1 MASHPVDLAVEQ
13 AESGSAGALLAAC
26 VVGEGSAAHAWFAA
40 GKTHAARDIADAIHF
55 LCVLHGRHPGVIELA
70 ALRATEPAARAW
82 LSDAAD
88 AMADERKLLAKL
100 AVAAGGAPS
109 TPGSAQ
115 SEAAVA
121 SQRGALATL
130 AQSDRHGCALGAA
143 LAFALDWRP
152 VRTVLEGAAAKLGVE
167 VPHFRLGQP
176 DEIRLVAD
184 VIGENP
190 LAERALLFGASQLAR
205 QHWELWSLLETRAQA
220 RIAAER

>member
-1 MASHPVDLAVEQ
+1 MASHPVEQ
-13 AESGSAGALLAAC
+13 AESGSAGALLASC
-26 VVGEGSAAHAWFAA
+26 VAAEGSAAHSWFARA
-40 GKTHAARDIADAIHF
+40 NMHARDVADAIHF
-55 LCVLHGRHPGVIELA
+55 LCALHGRHPGVIELA

-82 LSDAAD
+82 LNDAAD

-152 VRTVLEGAAAKLGVE
+152 VRAMLDHAAAKLDVDLS
-167 VPHFRLGQP
+167 PFRLGQE

-190 LAERALLFGASQLAR
+190 LAERALLFGASQLVR
-205 QHWELWSLLETRAQA
+205 QHWGLWDLLEARAEA
-220 RIAAER
+220 RARG

>member
-1 MASHPVDLAVEQ
+1 MASHPVEQ
-13 AESGSAGALLAAC
+13 AESGSAGALLALC
-26 VVGEGSAAHAWFAA
+26 VAAEGSAAHCWFARQNM
-40 GKTHAARDIADAIHF
+40 HARDVADAIHF

-82 LSDAAD
+82 LNDAAD

-115 SEAAVA
+115 SEATVA
-121 SQRGALATL
+121 GQRGALATL

-152 VRTVLEGAAAKLGVE
+152 VRAMLEGAAAKFGVDL
-167 VPHFRLGQP
+167 PPFQLGQE

-190 LAERALLFGASQLAR
+190 LAERALLFGASQLVR
-205 QHWELWSLLETRAQA
+205 QHWGLWDLLEARAEA
-220 RIAAER
+220 RARA

>member
-1 MASHPVDLAVEQ
+1 MASRPVDE
-13 AESGSAGALLAAC
+13 AESGSAGALVALC
-26 VVGEGSAAHAWFAA
+26 VAEAGSAAHRWFAQSTPR
-40 GKTHAARDIADAIHF
+40 GPRDIADAIHF

-82 LSDAAD
+82 LSEAAD
-88 AMADERKLLAKL
+88 AMADERRYLAKL

-121 SQRGALATL
+121 GQRGALVTL

-143 LAFALDWRP
+143 LAFALDWRT
-152 VRTVLEGAAAKLGVE
+152 VRELLDRAAERLGVDAL
-167 VPHFRLGQP
+167 PFRLGQA

-184 VIGENP
+184 VIGESA
-190 LAERALLFGASQLAR
+190 LAERALLFGASQLVR
-205 QHWELWSLLETRAQA
+205 QHWGLWDLLEARKRARA
-220 RIAAER
+220 NG

>member
-1 MASHPVDLAVEQ
+1 MPRAAAPARSSPPASPAR
-13 AESGSAGALLAAC
+13 AAPRISGSRPAK
-26 VVGEGSAAHAWFAA
+26 AH
-40 GKTHAARDIADAIHF
+40 GARDIADAIHF
-55 LCVLHGRHPGVIELA
+55 LCVLHGRHPGVVELA

-88 AMADERKLLAKL
+88 AMGDERKLLAKL

-130 AQSDRHGCALGAA
+130 AQSDRYGCALGAA

-152 VRTVLEGAAAKLGVE
+152 VRAMLDVAAAQLGVDA
-167 VPHFRLGQP
+167 PQFRLGQP

-205 QHWELWSLLETRAQA
+205 QHWGLWDLLEARAEAQSA
-220 RIAAER
+220 KRSRPALAPPA